1 MVEEV
6 RNGLDNDD
14 HLGGNQTVGNV
25 HEAVDMMI
33 DATLK
38 IMEQAGGDVSKE
50 DRAPVL
56 HDLVTMLDDRLVQAE
71 GEEVSAERTAGLR
84 VARDRAA
91 ERYRGET
98 GLVWE
103 RRAE

>member
-1 MVEEV
+1 MVEDV
-6 RNGLDNDD
+6 RNGVDSDD

-25 HEAVDMMI
+25 NEAVDMMI

-38 IMEQAGGDVSKE
+38 IMEEAGGDVSKP
-50 DRAPVL
+50 DRGPVL
-56 HDLVTMLDDRLVQAE
+56 HDLVTMLDDRLAQAE
-71 GEEVSAERTAGLR
+71 SEEVSAERAAGLR
-84 VARDRAA
+84 AARDRAA

>member
-6 RNGLDNDD
+6 RNGQDSGDSLR
-14 HLGGNQTVGNV
+14 GNQTVGNV

-38 IMEQAGGDVSKE
+38 IMEEAGGDVSKP
-50 DRAPVL
+50 DRGPVL

-71 GEEVSAERTAGLR
+71 GEEASAERAAGLR
-84 VARDRAA
+84 AARDRAA

-98 GLVWE
+98 GLAWE

>member
-1 MVEEV
+1 MVDEI
-6 RNGLDNDD
+6 RNGKDSGDEFVM
-14 HLGGNQTVGNV
+14 NQTVGNV

-38 IMEQAGGDVSKE
+38 IMEEAGGDVSGP

-56 HDLVTMLDDRLVQAE
+56 HDLATMLDDRLVQAE
-71 GEEVSAERTAGLR
+71 GEEASAERAAGLR
-84 VARDRAA
+84 AARDRAA

>member
-1 MVEEV
+1 MVEKIQ
-6 RNGLDNDD
+6 NGKDSGDEFVM
-14 HLGGNQTVGNV
+14 NQTVGNV
-25 HEAVDMMI
+25 QEAVDMMI

-38 IMEQAGGDVSKE
+38 IMEEAGGDVSKP

-71 GEEVSAERTAGLR
+71 GEEASAERAAGLR
-84 VARDRAA
+84 AARDRAA